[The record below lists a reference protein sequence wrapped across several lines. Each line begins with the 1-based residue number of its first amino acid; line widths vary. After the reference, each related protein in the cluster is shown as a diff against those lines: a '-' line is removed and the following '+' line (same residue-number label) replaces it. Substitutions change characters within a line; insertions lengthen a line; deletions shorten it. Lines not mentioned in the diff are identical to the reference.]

1 MEDMEM
7 VNAGFTRENT
17 VEDERG
23 GAWAELPGMMTPAQP
38 AKKKAKKASL
48 SVVEMELNAYIAKMK
63 QAKKRCR
70 MVTFRSK
77 TASEKWA
84 KLTGTA

>member
-17 VEDERG
+17 LEDERG

-48 SVVEMELNAYIAKMK
+48 SVVGNLPLEDCVGE
-63 QAKKRCR
+63 
-70 MVTFRSK
+70 VD
-77 TASEKWA
+77 
-84 KLTGTA
+84 